1 MGESVSVPMRGIGVR
16 AVTLAAGCKAR
27 LLARP
32 AGPGHWKDVEVACG
46 GVESAVVLFCC
57 SAPKCAFGGSAD
69 ISLPAARLARKGQ
82 SAQLLGIAA
91 ATAWTISFSRTRKPL
106 ALVSSRRRAARG

>member
-1 MGESVSVPMRGIGVR
+1 MGESVSVPMRAIGAR

-46 GVESAVVLFCC
+46 GVESAVVPFCC

-69 ISLPAARLARKGQ
+69 ISLPAAMLARNCQ

-91 ATAWTISFSRTRKPL
+91 ATAWTISF
-106 ALVSSRRRAARG
+106 